1 MKKVQITLKTGTV
14 KMNSELGLIDVGEQ
28 PPNTYLIS
36 ATAFYSTGYC
46 AACAIQS
53 NRYIRFDAIHF
64 DNTVLS
70 NGEYIYVY
78 YIVKIL

>member
-14 KMNSELGLIDVGEQ
+14 KMNSGLGLIDVGEQ
-28 PPNTYLIS
+28 PPNTYLMS
-36 ATAFYSTGYC
+36 ATTFYSTGYC
-46 AACAIQS
+46 AARAIQS

>member
-1 MKKVQITLKTGTV
+1 
-14 KMNSELGLIDVGEQ
+14 MNNGLGLIDVGQQ
-28 PPNTYLIS
+28 PANTYLMS
-36 ATAFYSTGYC
+36 PTAFYSTGYC

-70 NGEYIYVY
+70 NGEYSCVY
-78 YIVKIL
+78 